1 MSSILIIDD
10 EDKYLELCRRFM
22 PEHEFHGPARNHR
35 EAAQILARSRR
46 SIDLVLLDVHFDI
59 PPDDLL
65 PEDKSALLSKGG
77 DPERVYERLRRSQ
90 GLQILDRLRRRY
102 PDLPVIV
109 MTALDDLPLE
119 ADAERL
125 NAEDYTYLLDDD
137 YLDARALKV
146 QVEGILARAE
156 RPDHDDGPF
165 YWGTAI
171 AMSGLRRRL
180 AILARGQ
187 LPIIIQGE
195 TGTGKSLL
203 AREYIHPHS
212 QRTGAFMAVDLST
225 ISSEL
230 MAAHLFGVVKG
241 AYTGASSSREGV
253 LARAHGGTLFLDE
266 IGNLSLELQKS
277 LLLVL
282 QEGRYRPVGS
292 VEERVAD
299 IKLCVATNENLA
311 QMVREGRF
319 REDLYMRLNPA
330 TAVTLPSLRQRRDD
344 FQHLLEFFLER
355 VCQGGYNR
363 DLLVQYAEQRELWV
377 PPEHERLRITVG
389 RKVPSRPDPRR
400 IHMLLHQN
408 SYKLLQ
414 DFSWPGNFRQ
424 FEMVLSNLV
433 TFTLVELVDRVD
445 QVEPSQAE
453 GELDARP
460 DLIVIQPRTIRDLLR
475 PFAEAGL
482 GESLT
487 AEHERHGHGVGVGV
501 GVEASNGELDELADD
516 GDGLRLSLRV
526 GPGESL
532 NSISC
537 EVERQYLERLYQ
549 HFAGDLSRV
558 AEFLLD
564 DPESGRKVQ
573 LRMNQLGIKLR
584 ALKRSARSS

>member
-1 MSSILIIDD
+1 VSSILIIDD
-10 EDKYLELCRRFM
+10 EDKYLDLCRRFM
-22 PEHEFHGPARNHR
+22 PEHEFIGPARNHR
-35 EAAQILARSRR
+35 EAMQILARTRR

-59 PPDDLL
+59 PDGDLL
-65 PEDKSALLSKGG
+65 PEDKSALLAKA
-77 DPERVYERLRRSQ
+77 DERRVMERLRRSQ
-90 GLQILDRLRRRY
+90 GLYILDRLRRRY

-119 ADAERL
+119 ADTERL
-125 NAEDYTYLLDDD
+125 HAEDYTYLLDDE

-146 QVEGILARAE
+146 QVEGILARAQRSAE
-156 RPDHDDGPF
+156 DDGPF
-165 YWGTAI
+165 YWGTAA
-171 AMSGLRRRL
+171 AMADLRRRL

-212 QRTGAFMAVDLST
+212 QRTGDFVAVDLST
-225 ISSEL
+225 IPAEL

-282 QEGRYRPVGS
+282 QEGGYRPVGS
-292 VEERVAD
+292 VEERTAD
-299 IKLCVATNENLA
+299 VKLVVATNENLA
-311 QMVREGRF
+311 QMVRDGRF

-355 VCQGGYNR
+355 VCQSGYNR
-363 DLLVQYAEQRELWV
+363 DLLVQYAEQRELWA
-377 PPEHERLRITVG
+377 PAEDERLRVTVG
-389 RKVPSRPDPRR
+389 RKVPSKPDPRR

-408 SYKLLQ
+408 SYNMLQ

-433 TFTLVELVDRVD
+433 TFTLVELVDRVE
-445 QVEPSQAE
+445 QVEPEA
-453 GELDARP
+453 GDLDARP
-460 DLIVIQPRTIRDLLR
+460 DIIVIQPRTIRDLLR
-475 PFAEAGL
+475 PFADLGL
-482 GESLT
+482 GGGLGAGSL
-487 AEHERHGHGVGVGV
+487 AKAGERDDDLI
-501 GVEASNGELDELADD
+501 EDE
-516 GDGLRLSLRV
+516 DGLHLRLRV
-526 GPGESL
+526 SPGDSL
-532 NSISC
+532 NAVSC
-537 EVERQYLERLYQ
+537 EVERQYLERLYH
-549 HFAGDLSRV
+549 HFSGDLSRV
-558 AEFLLD
+558 AEFLLGVA
-564 DPESGRKVQ
+564 EAGRKVQ

-584 ALKRSARSS
+584 ELKRSRAAS

>member
-1 MSSILIIDD
+1 VSSILIIDD

-22 PEHEFHGPARNHR
+22 PEHEFLGPARNHR
-35 EAAQILARSRR
+35 EATEILARSRR

-59 PPDDLL
+59 AADDLL
-65 PEDKSALLSKGG
+65 PEDKSALFGKPGMG
-77 DPERVYERLRRSQ
+77 DAERTLERLRRSQ
-90 GLQILDRLRRRY
+90 GLRILDRLRGRY

-109 MTALDDLPLE
+109 MTSLDDLPLE

-125 NAEDYTYLLDDD
+125 NAEDYTYLLDDE

-156 RPDHDDGPF
+156 RPTEDDGPF
-165 YWGTAI
+165 YWGTAV
-171 AMSGLRRRL
+171 AMADLRRRV

-225 ISSEL
+225 IPSEL
-230 MAAHLFGVVKG
+230 MGAHLFGVVKG

-299 IKLCVATNENLA
+299 IKLVVATNENLA
-311 QMVREGRF
+311 QMVRAGRF

-344 FQHLLEFFLER
+344 FQHLLEFFIER
-355 VCQGGYNR
+355 VCQSGYNR
-363 DLLVQYAEQRELWV
+363 DLLVQYAEQRQLGM
-377 PPEHERLRITVG
+377 PAEHERLRVTVG
-389 RKVPSRPDPRR
+389 RKVPARPDARR

-433 TFTLVELVDRVD
+433 TFTLVELVDRVE
-445 QVEPSQAE
+445 QIEPTE
-453 GELDARP
+453 HGDGELDARP
-460 DLIVIQPRTIRDLLR
+460 DVIVIQPRTIRDLLR

-482 GESLT
+482 GEPAT
-487 AEHERHGHGVGVGV
+487 ASED
-501 GVEASNGELDELADD
+501 AELHVDA
-516 GDGLRLSLRV
+516 GGLRLSLRV
-526 GPGESL
+526 GPAESL
-532 NSISC
+532 NAISC
-537 EVERQYLERLYQ
+537 EVEKQYLERLYH

-558 AEFLLD
+558 AEFLLA

-584 ALKRSARSS
+584 ELKRTRTS

>member
-1 MSSILIIDD
+1 VSSILIIDD
-10 EDKYLELCRRFM
+10 EDKYLDLCRRFM
-22 PEHEFHGPARNHR
+22 PEHEFVGPARNHR
-35 EAAQILARSRR
+35 EAMQILARSRR

-59 PPDDLL
+59 PEEDLL
-65 PEDKSALLSKGG
+65 PEDKSALLAKG
-77 DPERVYERLRRSQ
+77 DPRRALDRLRRSQ
-90 GLQILDRLRRRY
+90 GLHILDRLRRRY
-102 PDLPVIV
+102 PDLAVIV

-125 NAEDYTYLLDDD
+125 HAEDYTYLLDDE

-156 RPDHDDGPF
+156 RSAEDDGPF
-165 YWGTAI
+165 YWGTAP
-171 AMSGLRRRL
+171 AMADLRRRL

-212 QRTGAFMAVDLST
+212 QRVGAFVAVDLST
-225 ISSEL
+225 IPAEL

-282 QEGRYRPVGS
+282 QEGGYRPVGS
-292 VEERVAD
+292 VEERTAD
-299 IKLCVATNENLA
+299 VKLVVATNENLA
-311 QMVREGRF
+311 QMVRSGRF

-355 VCQGGYNR
+355 VCQSGYNR

-377 PPEHERLRITVG
+377 PSEDERMRVTVG
-389 RKVPSRPDPRR
+389 RKVPGKPDPRR

-408 SYKLLQ
+408 SYNLLQ
-414 DFSWPGNFRQ
+414 DFNWPGNFRQ

-433 TFTLVELVDRVD
+433 TFTLVELVDHVE
-445 QVEPSQAE
+445 QVEPE
-453 GELDARP
+453 VGELDARP
-460 DLIVIQPRTIRDLLR
+460 DVIVIQPRTIRDLLR

-482 GESLT
+482 GE
-487 AEHERHGHGVGVGV
+487 AGP
-501 GVEASNGELDELADD
+501 ELGGDLSED
-516 GDGLRLSLRV
+516 GDGLRLRLRV

-532 NSISC
+532 NAVSC
-537 EVERQYLERLYQ
+537 EVERQYLERLYH
-549 HFAGDLSRV
+549 HFSGDLSRV
-558 AEFLLD
+558 AEFLLG
-564 DPESGRKVQ
+564 DPEAGRKVQ

-584 ALKRSARSS
+584 ELKRSRAAS

>member
-1 MSSILIIDD
+1 MAD
-10 EDKYLELCRRFM
+10 
-22 PEHEFHGPARNHR
+22 
-35 EAAQILARSRR
+35 
-46 SIDLVLLDVHFDI
+46 
-59 PPDDLL
+59 
-65 PEDKSALLSKGG
+65 
-77 DPERVYERLRRSQ
+77 
-90 GLQILDRLRRRY
+90 LRRR
-102 PDLPVIV
+102 V
-109 MTALDDLPLE
+109 
-119 ADAERL
+119 
-125 NAEDYTYLLDDD
+125 
-137 YLDARALKV
+137 
-146 QVEGILARAE
+146 
-156 RPDHDDGPF
+156 
-165 YWGTAI
+165 
-171 AMSGLRRRL
+171 

-203 AREYIHPHS
+203 TREYIHPHS

-225 ISSEL
+225 ISGEL
-230 MAAHLFGVVKG
+230 MGAHLFGVVKG

-292 VEERVAD
+292 VEERFAD
-299 IKLCVATNENLA
+299 VKLIVATNENLA

-363 DLLVQYAEQRELWV
+363 DLLVQYAEQRQLWV
-377 PPEHERLRITVG
+377 PAEDERLRITVG
-389 RKVPSRPDPRR
+389 RKVPARPDPRR
-400 IHMLLHQN
+400 VHMLLHQN

-414 DFSWPGNFRQ
+414 DFDWPGNFRQ

-433 TFTLVELVDRVD
+433 TFTLVELVDRVE
-445 QVEPSQAE
+445 QIEPTE
-453 GELDARP
+453 TEGGELDARP
-460 DLIVIQPRTIRDLLR
+460 DVIVIQPRTIRDLLR
-475 PFAEAGL
+475 PFAEAL
-482 GESLT
+482 
-487 AEHERHGHGVGVGV
+487 AELSEPRFDE
-501 GVEASNGELDELADD
+501 VELRPDA
-516 GDGLRLSLRV
+516 DGLRVSLRV
-526 GPGESL
+526 GPAESL
-532 NSISC
+532 NAISC
-537 EVERQYLERLYQ
+537 EVERQYLERLYH

-558 AEFLLD
+558 AEFLLA

-584 ALKRSARSS
+584 ELKRTSRAS

>member
-1 MSSILIIDD
+1 VSSILIIDD

-22 PEHEFHGPARNHR
+22 PEHEFVGPARNHR
-35 EAAQILARSRR
+35 EAAQILARARR

-59 PPDDLL
+59 PIEDLL
-65 PEDKSALLSKGG
+65 PEDKSALLAKG
-77 DPERVYERLRRSQ
+77 DVERTYERLRRSQ
-90 GLQILDRLRRRY
+90 GLRILDRLRRRY

-109 MTALDDLPLE
+109 MTSLDDLPLE
-119 ADAERL
+119 VDAERL
-125 NAEDYTYLLDDD
+125 HAEDYTYLLDDE

-156 RPDHDDGPF
+156 RVVDDDGPF
-165 YWGTAI
+165 YWGTAA
-171 AMSGLRRRL
+171 AMADLRRRL

-225 ISSEL
+225 IPADL

-277 LLLVL
+277 LLLIL

-299 IKLCVATNENLA
+299 VKLVVATNENLA
-311 QMVREGRF
+311 QMVRGGRF
-319 REDLYMRLNPA
+319 REDLFMRLNPA

-344 FQHLLEFFLER
+344 FQHLLEFFLTR
-355 VCQGGYNR
+355 VCQSGYNR
-363 DLLVQYAEQRELWV
+363 DLLLQYAEQRELWV
-377 PPEHERLRITVG
+377 PGEGEHLEIGVG
-389 RKVPSRPDPRR
+389 RKVPGRPDPRR

-414 DFSWPGNFRQ
+414 DFNWPGNFRQ

-433 TFTLVELVDRVD
+433 TFTLVELVDRVA
-445 QVEPSQAE
+445 QVEPTEHEAD
-453 GELDARP
+453 LAARP
-460 DLIVIQPRTIRDLLR
+460 DVIVIQPRTIRDLLR
-475 PFAEAGL
+475 PFAEAEL
-482 GESLT
+482 GDPIAA
-487 AEHERHGHGVGVGV
+487 AEDAELVA
-501 GVEASNGELDELADD
+501 EA
-516 GDGLRLSLRV
+516 DGLRLSLRV
-526 GPGESL
+526 SPAESL
-532 NSISC
+532 NAVSC
-537 EVERQYLERLYQ
+537 EVERQYLERLYR
-549 HFAGDLSRV
+549 HFVGDLSRV
-558 AEFLLD
+558 AEFLLA

-573 LRMNQLGIKLR
+573 LRMNQLGIRLR
-584 ALKRSARSS
+584 ELKRTRAG